1 MQVTIKFT
9 LGDYSIDTF
18 ISQLRA
24 DIRHAVSQLGDYAQE
39 LLENSIQSRLYGSIS
54 GHYATGTIASA
65 HELEINGMSFELY
78 MEPSKVAMFGPG
90 PGQIFGYNQS
100 LDGGD
105 YREQL
110 VHGFDEGG
118 IPASPY
124 RNYALPETAY
134 FTAARKEIETKAV
147 QKLAS
152 ILRGMGYRVSG
163 GS

>member
-1 MQVTIKFT
+1 M
-9 LGDYSIDTF
+9 GDYDIDTF
-18 ISQLRA
+18 IRQLEA
-24 DIRHAVSQLGDYAQE
+24 DIRDAVSQLGDYAQE

-54 GHYATGTIASA
+54 GHYATGTIAGA

-78 MEPSKVAMFGPG
+78 MEPSKVSMFGPG
-90 PGQIFGYNQS
+90 PGEIFGYNQS
-100 LDGGD
+100 IGGGD

-118 IPASPY
+118 IPASRY

-134 FTAARKEIETKAV
+134 FTSARKEIENKAV

-152 ILRGMGYRVSG
+152 ILRGMGYRVS
-163 GS
+163 